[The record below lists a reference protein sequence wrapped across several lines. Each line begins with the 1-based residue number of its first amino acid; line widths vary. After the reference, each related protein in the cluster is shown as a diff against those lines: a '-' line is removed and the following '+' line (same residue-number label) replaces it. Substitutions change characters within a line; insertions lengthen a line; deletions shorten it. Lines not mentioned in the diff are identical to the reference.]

1 MNTVIIGGNRGIGLE
16 LAKQYKEKGHN
27 VIVLCR
33 KSSEGL
39 EALGVE
45 VITNIDVREDELINN
60 ISEKVPCE
68 KIDNLIHVSG
78 ILLSDRFPHLS
89 MDNMRESF
97 EVNTLGP
104 LRTIMGLA
112 NKLSQGSKVGILT
125 SRVGS
130 IEDNSS
136 SGNYAYRTSKTAVNM
151 IGKCLSLDFKDKGIA
166 VALLHPG
173 YVRTD
178 MTGGNGLIE
187 VDESA
192 HGLIMQMDKLCIE
205 SSGIFVHTSG
215 EILTW

>member
-1 MNTVIIGGNRGIGLE
+1 
-16 LAKQYKEKGHN
+16 
-27 VIVLCR
+27 
-33 KSSEGL
+33 
-39 EALGVE
+39 
-45 VITNIDVREDELINN
+45 
-60 ISEKVPCE
+60 
-68 KIDNLIHVSG
+68 
-78 ILLSDRFPHLS
+78 
-89 MDNMRESF
+89 
-97 EVNTLGP
+97 
-104 LRTIMGLA
+104 MGLA